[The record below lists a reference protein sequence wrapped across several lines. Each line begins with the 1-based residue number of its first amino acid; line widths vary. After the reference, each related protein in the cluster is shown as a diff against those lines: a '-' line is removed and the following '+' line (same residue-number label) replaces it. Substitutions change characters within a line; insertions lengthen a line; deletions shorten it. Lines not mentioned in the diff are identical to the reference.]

1 MRIIA
6 GKHKGRKLLPL
17 VGDDAR
23 PTLDRVRENLFN
35 ILSNRVVG
43 ANFLDLFAGSGAV
56 GIEALSRG
64 AGKVVFCDKNPKIIA
79 HIRKNLAL
87 INESCDC
94 VLGDYKT
101 TLKKILKG
109 YDIIYLDPP
118 YAFDSL
124 EVLTEISNSG
134 VLASDGI
141 VVYEHDASTDIKIP
155 DSFEL
160 FDERKYG
167 IAKLS
172 FLRGKNV

>member
-64 AGKVVFCDKNPKIIA
+64 AGKVVFCDKNPED
-79 HIRKNLAL
+79 R
-87 INESCDC
+87 
-94 VLGDYKT
+94 
-101 TLKKILKG
+101 
-109 YDIIYLDPP
+109 P
-118 YAFDSL
+118 FL
-124 EVLTEISNSG
+124 EVI
-134 VLASDGI
+134 
-141 VVYEHDASTDIKIP
+141 
-155 DSFEL
+155 
-160 FDERKYG
+160 
-167 IAKLS
+167 
-172 FLRGKNV
+172 